1 MLDRIVG
8 PLLPVAFVILLGFVA
23 GKRGKLN
30 HSDSLL
36 ISRLVL
42 NWIFPAL
49 LLAGMAATPRSQLL
63 DFRFVIATFIG
74 IMGMYA
80 LTFAIGWYRY
90 RELKAATLKAFVCG
104 YPDAAF
110 MGIPILQVMFGPG
123 SLYSV
128 LVLNLVASLVMIPL
142 STMLL
147 TVASGEGSGAK
158 AFVSS
163 ISEAVRRPLMWA
175 PAIGIFCSLLAIK
188 LPSVLVDSLNLLGKA
203 TPGVSLLCLGLIIAS
218 VKMKLSF
225 DVWEN
230 TVLKLLLQPALMV
243 GAAFMLSVSGLPT
256 QQMILLCA
264 LPSATIAGMFANEAG
279 AYRDEAATS
288 ILVSAVLSIVTFS
301 FAIYLIDG
309 GLGATTTNLAIVY

>member
-49 LLAGMAATPRSQLL
+49 LLAGMASTPRSQLL

-74 IMGMYA
+74 IMGMYGLA
-80 LTFAIGWYRY
+80 FAIGWYRY
-90 RELKAATLKAFVCG
+90 RELKAATLKGFVCG
-104 YPDAAF
+104 YPDGAF

-128 LVLNLVASLVMIPL
+128 LVLNLIASLVMIPL
-142 STMLL
+142 TTMLL
-147 TVASGEGSGAK
+147 TVASGEGSGVK

-163 ISEAVRRPLMWA
+163 ISTAVRRPLMWA
-175 PAIGIFCSLLAIK
+175 PAIGILCSLLAIK
-188 LPSVLVDSLNLLGKA
+188 LPPVLADSLNLLGKA
-203 TPGVSLLCLGLIIAS
+203 TPGVSLLCLGLIMSS
-218 VKMKLSF
+218 VKLKLSGE
-225 DVWEN
+225 VWVN
-230 TVLKLLLQPALMV
+230 MGLKLLLHPALMV
-243 GAAFMLSVSGLPT
+243 AATLILSVKGLYA

-264 LPSATIAGMFANEAG
+264 LPSATIPAMFANEAG
-279 AYRDEAATS
+279 TYRSEAATS
-288 ILVSAVLSIVTFS
+288 ILISTVVSIVTFS

-309 GLGATTTNLAIVY
+309 GLAAA